1 MRAVV
6 LLSGIRVFGDTSKSD
21 DNSSSRAFFICIT
34 FKLIPDV
41 YGERDVGKERNRI
54 MGNVETLQS
63 IARFLDL
70 KNIETELAQIKEKS
84 NDSAELIL
92 PLVGEFSAGKTTL
105 INALTDCKELETAT
119 LPTTATIYEIHFGC
133 GQSYAIVLTS
143 NGERKKVDDIAS
155 LKNETLGDAVV
166 VNIFDTSKK
175 VSASTILVDTPG
187 LSSPNPLHRQTLVDF
202 LPQADAILLVTD
214 VNQQITRSLTDFI
227 KTMKLAKRPI
237 FLVITKCDTKS
248 ESELE
253 AVKKY
258 ISENCE
264 LSVEQVACVSAS
276 TDNLNELY
284 NLLDKIQKDKTA
296 ILKEVNKHR
305 IQTISNTLVQRID
318 ELLKASSSDKDLDNA
333 IRQQEYEL
341 NKLNRNIDKLVES
354 ATDDINEQGRKISRK
369 FEDIVSGKLE
379 TLIAGKSNN
388 FDGEAISAINNTSSL
403 LLNEFKD
410 EIQEI
415 LTQKARDR
423 KGTEESISLH
433 SLEEMDISNLSI
445 SNISYNL
452 DLNSLGHQ
460 YDSIIS
466 TGVKVVGVAAA
477 VAGAAVYAAP
487 LVGEMGTAMAIDT
500 AANIADTATDVGSI
514 VSNRKTVGRIERA
527 MNIAERAGVQY
538 NKIDN
543 FNQQA
548 GQRVGC
554 SKGIVES
561 LVGFVTDKT
570 MGKPQRR
577 RAIHNYMDET
587 LSPQFKQEMQRLSK
601 QLSNSIRNALQQE
614 AKTMIEQK
622 TASLEKLKVEKQEKK
637 VQYEQR
643 ISQLRDYKNQ
653 ILTLQ

>member
-1 MRAVV
+1 
-6 LLSGIRVFGDTSKSD
+6 
-21 DNSSSRAFFICIT
+21 
-34 FKLIPDV
+34 
-41 YGERDVGKERNRI
+41 

-63 IARFLDL
+63 IARFFDL

-119 LPTTATIYEIHFGC
+119 QPTTATIYEIHFGC
-133 GQSYAIVLTS
+133 DQSYAIVLTS

-548 GQRVGC
+548 GQQVGC

-653 ILTLQ
+653 ILTL

>member
-105 INALTDCKELETAT
+105 INALTDCKKLETAT
-119 LPTTATIYEIHFGC
+119 QPTTATIYEIHFGC
-133 GQSYAIVLTS
+133 DQSYAIVLTS

-487 LVGEMGTAMAIDT
+487 LVGEMGTAIDT

-548 GQRVGC
+548 GQQVGC

-653 ILTLQ
+653 ILTL

>member
-1 MRAVV
+1 
-6 LLSGIRVFGDTSKSD
+6 
-21 DNSSSRAFFICIT
+21 
-34 FKLIPDV
+34 
-41 YGERDVGKERNRI
+41 

-119 LPTTATIYEIHFGC
+119 QPTTATIYEIHFGC
-133 GQSYAIVLTS
+133 DQSYAIVLTS

-538 NKIDN
+538 NKMDN

-548 GQRVGC
+548 GQQVGC

-653 ILTLQ
+653 ILTL

>member
-1 MRAVV
+1 
-6 LLSGIRVFGDTSKSD
+6 
-21 DNSSSRAFFICIT
+21 
-34 FKLIPDV
+34 
-41 YGERDVGKERNRI
+41 

-119 LPTTATIYEIHFGC
+119 QPTTATIYEIHFGC
-133 GQSYAIVLTS
+133 DQSYAIVLTS

-460 YDSIIS
+460 YDSMIS
-466 TGVKVVGVAAA
+466 TGVKVVGVVAA
-477 VAGAAVYAAP
+477 VAGAAAYAAP
-487 LVGEMGTAMAIDT
+487 LIGEVGAAASIST

-653 ILTLQ
+653 ILTL

>member
-105 INALTDCKELETAT
+105 INALTDCKKLETAT
-119 LPTTATIYEIHFGC
+119 QPTTATIYEIHFGC
-133 GQSYAIVLTS
+133 DQSYAIVLTS

-433 SLEEMDISNLSI
+433 SFPEMDISNLSI

-548 GQRVGC
+548 GQQVGC

-653 ILTLQ
+653 ILTL

>member
-105 INALTDCKELETAT
+105 INALTDCKKLETAT
-119 LPTTATIYEIHFGC
+119 QPTTATIYEIHFGC
-133 GQSYAIVLTS
+133 DQSYAIVLTS

-264 LSVEQVACVSAS
+264 LSIEQVACVSAS

-379 TLIAGKSNN
+379 TLIAGKRNN

-487 LVGEMGTAMAIDT
+487 LIGEVGAAASIST

-527 MNIAERAGVQY
+527 MNLAERAGVQY

-653 ILTLQ
+653 ILTL

>member
-105 INALTDCKELETAT
+105 INALTDCKKLETAT
-119 LPTTATIYEIHFGC
+119 QPTTATIYEIHFGC
-133 GQSYAIVLTS
+133 DQSYAIVLTS

-548 GQRVGC
+548 GQQVGC

-653 ILTLQ
+653 ILTL

>member
-1 MRAVV
+1 M
-6 LLSGIRVFGDTSKSD
+6 FGDTSKSD

-105 INALTDCKELETAT
+105 INALTDCKKLETAT
-119 LPTTATIYEIHFGC
+119 QPTTATIYEIHFGC
-133 GQSYAIVLTS
+133 DQSYAIVLTS

-460 YDSIIS
+460 YDSMIS
-466 TGVKVVGVAAA
+466 TGVKVVGVVAA
-477 VAGAAVYAAP
+477 VAGAAAYAAP
-487 LVGEMGTAMAIDT
+487 LIGEVGGAASIST

-527 MNIAERAGVQY
+527 MNFAERAGVQY

-577 RAIHNYMDET
+577 RAIRNYMDET

-653 ILTLQ
+653 ILTL

>member
-1 MRAVV
+1 MGNGT
-6 LLSGIRVFGDTSKSD
+6 L
-21 DNSSSRAFFICIT
+21 
-34 FKLIPDV
+34 
-41 YGERDVGKERNRI
+41 GEERNRI

-105 INALTDCKELETAT
+105 INALTDCKKLETAT
-119 LPTTATIYEIHFGC
+119 QPTTATIYEIHFGC
-133 GQSYAIVLTS
+133 DQSYAIVLTS

-548 GQRVGC
+548 GQQVGC

-653 ILTLQ
+653 ILTL

>member
-1 MRAVV
+1 M
-6 LLSGIRVFGDTSKSD
+6 FGDTSKSD

-105 INALTDCKELETAT
+105 INALTDCKKLETAT
-119 LPTTATIYEIHFGC
+119 QPTTATIYEIHFGC
-133 GQSYAIVLTS
+133 DQSYAIVLTS

-187 LSSPNPLHRQTLVDF
+187 LSSPNPLHKQTLVDF

-548 GQRVGC
+548 GQQVGC

-653 ILTLQ
+653 ILTL

>member
-1 MRAVV
+1 
-6 LLSGIRVFGDTSKSD
+6 
-21 DNSSSRAFFICIT
+21 
-34 FKLIPDV
+34 
-41 YGERDVGKERNRI
+41 

-105 INALTDCKELETAT
+105 INALTDCKKLETAT
-119 LPTTATIYEIHFGC
+119 QPTTATIYEIHFGC
-133 GQSYAIVLTS
+133 DQSYAIVLTS

-264 LSVEQVACVSAS
+264 LSVEQIACVSAS

-548 GQRVGC
+548 GQQVGC

-653 ILTLQ
+653 ILTL

>member
-1 MRAVV
+1 
-6 LLSGIRVFGDTSKSD
+6 
-21 DNSSSRAFFICIT
+21 
-34 FKLIPDV
+34 
-41 YGERDVGKERNRI
+41 

-105 INALTDCKELETAT
+105 INALTDCKKLETAT
-119 LPTTATIYEIHFGC
+119 QPTTATIYEIHFGC
-133 GQSYAIVLTS
+133 DQSYAIVLTS

-248 ESELE
+248 ESEQE

-487 LVGEMGTAMAIDT
+487 FVGEMGTAMAIDT

-548 GQRVGC
+548 GQQVGC

-653 ILTLQ
+653 ILTL

>member
-105 INALTDCKELETAT
+105 INALTDCKKLETAT
-119 LPTTATIYEIHFGC
+119 QPTTATIYEIHFGC
-133 GQSYAIVLTS
+133 DQSYAIVLTS

-214 VNQQITRSLTDFI
+214 VNQQTTRSLTDFI

-548 GQRVGC
+548 GQQVGC

-653 ILTLQ
+653 ILTL

>member
-1 MRAVV
+1 
-6 LLSGIRVFGDTSKSD
+6 
-21 DNSSSRAFFICIT
+21 
-34 FKLIPDV
+34 
-41 YGERDVGKERNRI
+41 

-105 INALTDCKELETAT
+105 INALTDCKKLETAT
-119 LPTTATIYEIHFGC
+119 QPTTATIYEIHFGC
-133 GQSYAIVLTS
+133 DQSYAIVLTS

-354 ATDDINEQGRKISRK
+354 ATDDINEQGRKTSRK

-487 LVGEMGTAMAIDT
+487 LIGEVGAAASIST

-527 MNIAERAGVQY
+527 MNLAERAGVQY

-653 ILTLQ
+653 ILTL

>member
-1 MRAVV
+1 
-6 LLSGIRVFGDTSKSD
+6 
-21 DNSSSRAFFICIT
+21 
-34 FKLIPDV
+34 
-41 YGERDVGKERNRI
+41 

-119 LPTTATIYEIHFGC
+119 QPTTATIYEIHFGC
-133 GQSYAIVLTS
+133 DQSYAIVLTS

-248 ESELE
+248 ESEQE

-487 LVGEMGTAMAIDT
+487 FVGEMGTAMAIDT

-548 GQRVGC
+548 GQQVGC

-653 ILTLQ
+653 ILTL

>member
-1 MRAVV
+1 
-6 LLSGIRVFGDTSKSD
+6 
-21 DNSSSRAFFICIT
+21 
-34 FKLIPDV
+34 
-41 YGERDVGKERNRI
+41 

-119 LPTTATIYEIHFGC
+119 QPTTATIYEIHFGC
-133 GQSYAIVLTS
+133 DQSYAIVLTS

-460 YDSIIS
+460 YDSMIS
-466 TGVKVVGVAAA
+466 TGVKVVGVVAA
-477 VAGAAVYAAP
+477 VAGAAAYAAP
-487 LVGEMGTAMAIDT
+487 LIGEVGAAASIST

-527 MNIAERAGVQY
+527 MNLAERAGVQY

-653 ILTLQ
+653 ILTL